1 MEILP
6 TKIHRIRQDADLKAA
21 ESAILQIAPA
31 PISGKENRRLME
43 KFPMT
48 AEGHAM
54 LQNELMHRQQVE
66 RPRIIQQIA
75 DARTDDGDL
84 AENAEYRHR
93 NYRKQTRAA
102 LQNLKTSWRA
112 PKSS

>member
-1 MEILP
+1 
-6 TKIHRIRQDADLKAA
+6 
-21 ESAILQIAPA
+21 
-31 PISGKENRRLME
+31 ME

-54 LQNELMHRQQVE
+54 LENELMHRRQHGSFS
-66 RPRIIQQIA
+66 RSL
-75 DARTDDGDL
+75 TL
-84 AENAEYRHR
+84 ALMTVTLRKTPNITRHR

-112 PKSS
+112 PKSSTLLSYPGTPSNLVPRLP